1 MSNYATKRDLKNATG
16 IDTSKLAAKSD
27 LASVKAEVDKIDID
41 KLKTVPIDFS
51 KLSNVAKNQTVEKLC
66 MINHLLVDL
75 F

>member
-51 KLSNVAKNQTVEKLC
+51 KLSNVAKNQAVEKLC

>member
-41 KLKTVPIDFS
+41 KLRTVPIDFS
-51 KLSNVAKNQTVEKLC
+51 KLSNVAKNQPVEKLC